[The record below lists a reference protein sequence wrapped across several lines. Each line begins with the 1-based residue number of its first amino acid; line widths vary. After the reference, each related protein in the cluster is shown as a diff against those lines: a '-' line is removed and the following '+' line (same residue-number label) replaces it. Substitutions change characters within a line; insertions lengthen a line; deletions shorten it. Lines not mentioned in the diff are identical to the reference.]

1 MTRLLQRLFEALERG
16 RRFVTHDVWRIGRPG
31 EQVPHGLIIK
41 HIRVVILLVQGL
53 FRDDLLL
60 RASSLTFAT
69 ILAIVPF
76 LAIMFFIIQTFN
88 VGGAIAD
95 LLAPVTAP
103 ISRTSSNGGEGG
115 PQSPATQPGA
125 AVPQQGVPQPGAGLS
140 QQGVPQP
147 GAAVPQQLLSEEQKN
162 EQLRNQLVAFLFRG
176 FENDSNTAANQHLKN
191 PVTFILEQAQ
201 RGSNPR
207 TLTLAGLVFVLTTIF
222 GLMLNI
228 EYSFNK
234 IWGVKRSRSWYRMVS
249 DYIMILLLLP
259 FLAAGVLTVTSALEH
274 SIISERLGQFGFAL
288 QGIQYAV
295 SWLVFTALY
304 FYVPNTR
311 VRFRYALLAGLVA
324 GTMWC
329 LLSLGYVKF
338 QFGLARYG
346 LLYSTFAQIPVFL
359 MWVYFSWLVLLL
371 GAEIAFAYQNEKTFA
386 MERLAEG
393 APYAYK
399 EAVAVWAMIEACKH
413 FDAGL
418 CGLGAEQAA
427 EEWNVP
433 LRLLNEILQQLEE
446 GGLVVRSASKPPTYQ
461 PGRSVDKITV
471 GDVVACLRESGKDP
485 SALRQDG
492 AYKRIMEHLGAR
504 TSGPSECTIAELI
517 RSG

>member
-1 MTRLLQRLFEALERG
+1 MTRLLRKLIEALERG
-16 RRFVTHDVWRIGRPG
+16 RQFVARDVWHIGRPG

-95 LLAPVTAP
+95 LLSPVTAP
-103 ISRTSSNGGEGG
+103 ISRTSGTVEAGS
-115 PQSPATQPGA
+115 PQSP
-125 AVPQQGVPQPGAGLS
+125 
-140 QQGVPQP
+140 VPQP
-147 GAAVPQQLLSEEQKN
+147 GAAAPQQLLSEEQKN

-176 FENDSNTAANQHLKN
+176 FEKGSEASANQDMKN

-259 FLAAGVLTVTSALEH
+259 FLAAGVLTITTALEH
-274 SIISERLGQFGFAL
+274 SVISERLGPFSSTL

-311 VRFRYALLAGLVA
+311 VRFRYALFAGIVA
-324 GTMWC
+324 GTIWC
-329 LLSLGYVKF
+329 LLSLAYVKF

-393 APYAYK
+393 APYAYE
-399 EAVAVWAMIEACKH
+399 EALAIWTMLEICKR
-413 FDAGL
+413 FDGGL
-418 CGLGAEQAA
+418 SGLEAEQAA

-446 GGLVVRSASKPPTYQ
+446 GVLVVRSASKPPTYQ

-471 GDVVACLRESGKDP
+471 ADVVACLRESGKDP
-485 SALRQDG
+485 SALRQDD
-492 AYKRIMEHLGAR
+492 AYTRVMEHLKACAG
-504 TSGPSECTIAELI
+504 GPGECTIADLI